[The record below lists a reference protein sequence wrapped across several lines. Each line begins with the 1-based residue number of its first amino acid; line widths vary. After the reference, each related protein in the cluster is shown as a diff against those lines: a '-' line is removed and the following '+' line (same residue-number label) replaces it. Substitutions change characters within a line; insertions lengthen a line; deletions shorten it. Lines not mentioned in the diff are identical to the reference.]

1 MSDSEDNESIQSDIS
16 EVFSDDELSTDKK
29 DIKLVVDEVNVAD
42 DVEAEAE
49 AEAEDEDDQFDINTA
64 PEDIIPPD
72 NLNVPNKSL
81 LTTPNFEKTFEGLE
95 DNISVSSG
103 EDEYEEDEEDE
114 DYGKKF
120 AQDIDKNYILTNHPE
135 SITHN
140 FDEVSALTTIKRND
154 KKEIIDDLHKTI
166 PFMTK
171 FEKAKIIGLR
181 ATQLS
186 EGAQPFIKIPNNIIS
201 SYVIATMELEQK
213 KIPFIIKRPIPNGGS
228 EYWKIQDLEIII

>member
-42 DVEAEAE
+42 DVEVEAE
-49 AEAEDEDDQFDINTA
+49 AEYDQFDINTG
-64 PEDIIPPD
+64 PEDMIPPD

-81 LTTPNFEKTFEGLE
+81 LTTPNFDKTFEGLE
-95 DNISVSSG
+95 DNISVSSD
-103 EDEYEEDEEDE
+103 EDEYEDEEDEEDE

-120 AQDIDKNYILTNHPE
+120 AQDIDKNYILLNHPE
-135 SITHN
+135 SRTHN

-154 KKEIIDDLHKTI
+154 KKEIIDDLHKTV

-171 FEKAKIIGLR
+171 FEKAKVIGLR